1 MAREALDTRVL
12 AVCDAVGDFIHYWGF
27 KRIQG
32 RVWTLLA
39 LHRKPLVQVE
49 VARRLNVSRSLVSE
63 TMAELA
69 RLGLVRPCGDHRG
82 APWEAVFDVWPTVSD
97 VLRSREWILL
107 EEARSALDAAVLEVE
122 LSEQVQQ
129 AHDYDLNRM
138 RMLLRMTERF
148 QAMLRIL
155 IALRVPNSLSGLGRA
170 LSRTASL
177 VQGLGRLP

>member
-1 MAREALDTRVL
+1 M
-12 AVCDAVGDFIHYWGF
+12 
-27 KRIQG
+27 
-32 RVWTLLA
+32 
-39 LHRKPLVQVE
+39 HRKPLVQVE